1 MVSISD
7 INSMFQK
14 HFLST
19 SEAITTWRRSC
30 RWDLSGRLFCN
41 KNLILNTNWNMYS
54 SAILEHKDDIRFLT
68 AILFVTIIST
78 IIIPVA
84 TPFMTHTKPI
94 AAFEL
99 VFFVRAVYLK
109 KIFRKIMR
117 LHM

>member
-1 MVSISD
+1 MNVSKNASLI
-7 INSMFQK
+7 IV
-14 HFLST
+14 
-19 SEAITTWRRSC
+19 SC
-30 RWDLSGRLFCN
+30 RQCGFIRKGRLML
-41 KNLILNTNWNMYS
+41 KNNERLCILLAQS
-54 SAILEHKDDIRFLT
+54 IISFLEHKDDIRFLT

-99 VFFVRAVYLK
+99 VFFIRAVYLK

>member
-1 MVSISD
+1 ML
-7 INSMFQK
+7 K
-14 HFLST
+14 
-19 SEAITTWRRSC
+19 
-30 RWDLSGRLFCN
+30 
-41 KNLILNTNWNMYS
+41 KNQMLCIFAS
-54 SAILEHKDDIRFLT
+54 PIHHCIFLEHKDDIRFLT